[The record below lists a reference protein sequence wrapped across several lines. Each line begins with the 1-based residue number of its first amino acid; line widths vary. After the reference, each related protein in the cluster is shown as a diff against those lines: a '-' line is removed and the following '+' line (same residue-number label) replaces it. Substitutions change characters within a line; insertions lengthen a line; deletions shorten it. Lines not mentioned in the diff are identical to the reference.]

1 MGLAF
6 TSRVSVRGGRPVILV
21 PEEHAGS
28 LPAPGPV
35 VVELRAGGITV
46 RYRGRVARL
55 EGRTYIAL
63 PKTALAL
70 RGEYVLASINNLHDH
85 SR

>member
-35 VVELRAGGITV
+35 VVELRAGGIRV
-46 RYRGRVARL
+46 RLRGRVARL

-63 PKTALAL
+63 PRTALAL

-85 SR
+85 S

>member
-1 MGLAF
+1 MALAF
-6 TSRVSVRGGRPVILV
+6 TSKVSVRGGRPVILV
-21 PEEHAGS
+21 PEEHARS
-28 LPAPGPV
+28 LTATLV
-35 VVELRAGGITV
+35 AVELRVGDLKV

-70 RGEYVLASINNLHDH
+70 RGAYVLATVEDLDG
-85 SR
+85 RP

>member
-1 MGLAF
+1 MALAF

-21 PEEHAGS
+21 PEEHARS
-28 LPAPGPV
+28 LTATLV
-35 VVELRAGGITV
+35 AVELRVGDLKV

-70 RGEYVLASINNLHDH
+70 RGAYVLTTINNTHGH
-85 SR
+85 P